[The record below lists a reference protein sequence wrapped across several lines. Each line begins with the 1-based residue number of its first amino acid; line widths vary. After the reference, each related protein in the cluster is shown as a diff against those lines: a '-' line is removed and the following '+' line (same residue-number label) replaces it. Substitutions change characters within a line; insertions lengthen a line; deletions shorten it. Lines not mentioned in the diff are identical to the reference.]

1 MFVKQ
6 AMQTPRNRL
15 TKGDIGLEIEV
26 EGRWLPV
33 LRKYWRTDR
42 DGSLRGEE
50 SAEYVLARPSSLPE
64 VGTALEYLANRYEVS
79 GSRIDDTIR
88 AGVHVHI
95 NCQQLT
101 MLELYNFFTL
111 YLVLENVLIKYCG
124 EYREGNLFCLRCQ
137 DAEFLLYT
145 LIQAAKDKTFLL
157 SFHNDDLR
165 YASMNVKALGDYGSL
180 EFRAMRSTKDL
191 NAILKWVKILLN
203 LREVAKKFDS
213 PVRIIEQV
221 SMMGTQSFL
230 RECLGEHVDFFNNV
244 DGVDK
249 LLYEGVQL
257 AQCLAYCTNW
267 ADWDKPIVIG
277 GLEFPDDGNFYNE
290 PLEDQ

>member
-1 MFVKQ
+1 MLVKDV
-6 AMQTPRNRL
+6 MRL
-15 TKGDIGLEIEV
+15 PARRLSPNDIGLEIEV
-26 EGRWLPV
+26 EGRNLANPG
-33 LRKYWRTDR
+33 KYWRLDR

-50 SAEYVLARPSSLPE
+50 SIEYVLSGPSSLDTTE
-64 VGTALEYLANRYEVS
+64 KALQLLDFSWKEA
-79 GSRIDDTIR
+79 GSRIDNTVR

-101 MLELYNFFTL
+101 MRELYNFFVL

-145 LIQAAKDKTFLL
+145 LIQAAKNRRFVEN
-157 SFHNDDLR
+157 FHDDNVR

-180 EFRAMRSTKDL
+180 EFRAMRSTRDL
-191 NAILKWVKILLN
+191 GAILDWVKILLN
-203 LREVAKKFDS
+203 LREVARGFET
-213 PVRIIEQV
+213 PVQIIEEV
-221 SMMGTQSFL
+221 SGLGRVAFI
-230 RECLGEHVDFFNNV
+230 EKCLGPFAKFFNDV
-244 DGVDK
+244 EEADD

-257 AQCLAYCTNW
+257 AQCVAYCVSWKNW
-267 ADWDKPIVIG
+267 DIPIVIG
-277 GLEFPDDGNFYNE
+277 GVEFPNDGQFYEE